1 MKEKEIKTNAMRL
14 LSAAKIP
21 FSTKHYDWDEADLSG
36 VHAAAVLGY
45 PPEQMFKTLLARGDK
60 TGLLVFCIPV
70 AKTLDLKKA
79 AAVTGNKKVEL
90 TGMKELLPL
99 TGYIRGGCSPIGMKK
114 KYPTWVDETALL
126 WDEIAVSAGQRGVQ
140 LLLAPA
146 DLLRFVPAQTAGL
159 I

>member
-1 MKEKEIKTNAMRL
+1 
-14 LSAAKIP
+14 
-21 FSTKHYDWDEADLSG
+21 
-36 VHAAAVLGY
+36 
-45 PPEQMFKTLLARGDK
+45 
-60 TGLLVFCIPV
+60 
-70 AKTLDLKKA
+70 
-79 AAVTGNKKVEL
+79 
-90 TGMKELLPL
+90 
-99 TGYIRGGCSPIGMKK
+99 MKK